1 MTEQRFISDDGV
13 RLVYDDIGDGTTIV
27 LCHGLAAAGEQF
39 AADAEYFRGLGFR
52 VLVPDLRGHDRSGM
66 PWEITPKTFALSRL
80 AQDLLAMLDHAQ
92 VDKVHWV
99 GNSLGGIVALQML
112 PAQRFLSLAT
122 FGTAYSLHLP
132 RIGGHNLIR
141 AVYGVLGKNIVSD
154 LTAAMTSSDP
164 AARAIITRVLQKVT
178 PKVTAVL
185 ANVLTQ
191 YDLIDNALETDVP
204 ILLLR
209 GGKDANVNRALA
221 PTLAALTGEPH
232 FTLKDLPDGGHCANL
247 DATKQFREEL
257 LAFWS
262 GIGKAQS
269 ATEMGYGE

>member
-13 RLVYDDIGDGTTIV
+13 RLVYDDVGEGTTIV

-52 VLVPDLRGHDRSGM
+52 VLVPDLRGSDRSGT
-66 PWEITPKTFALSRL
+66 PWELVPANFTIPRL
-80 AQDLLAMLDHAQ
+80 AKDLLAMLDHARAS
-92 VDKVHWV
+92 KVHWV
-99 GNSLGGIVALQML
+99 GNSLGGIVALEML
-112 PAQRFLSLAT
+112 PAGRFLSLTT

-141 AVYGVLGKNIVSD
+141 AAYAMFGKNIVSD
-154 LTAAMTSSDP
+154 LTAWSTSSDP
-164 AARAIITRVLQKVT
+164 AARATITRVLQKAN

-209 GGKDANVNRALA
+209 GGKDTSVNRALA
-221 PTLAALTGEPH
+221 STLTALSGEPH
-232 FTLKDLPDGGHCANL
+232 FTLKDLPEGGHCANL
-247 DATKQFREEL
+247 DATKAFREEL
-257 LAFWS
+257 LAFWG
-262 GIGKAQS
+262 GIGKAT
-269 ATEMGYGE
+269 AVEAGYGE